1 MNKKQIY
8 NILIWFSAIILIIL
22 IMTPGLW
29 VVLTAFRPQVDVMAK
44 PAVWIPRNLNLIQFE
59 TMLFGGSEGSMGRSP
74 IPVLSYL
81 RNSLIISFTSTFI
94 AVLVGTIGGYGF
106 SRHNFKH
113 KNKYFLLIMLTRT
126 IPGISLSLPIFIIFS
141 KIGLIDTH
149 IGIILV
155 FVALNIPFT
164 VWLTDGFFRQIPRAM
179 SEVAMTDGCTKLQAF
194 WHIELPLS
202 RSGIASAGIFAFLI
216 SWNEYALV
224 SNLARSTDSKTLTV
238 GLMDFTAQFTINWP
252 GMCALAVFIIIP
264 ALILTFMVQKHLV
277 TGLTFGG
284 VKG

>member
-1 MNKKQIY
+1 MNKKQFQ
-8 NILIWFSAIILIIL
+8 NILIWTSAILLIIL

-44 PAVWIPRNLNLIQFE
+44 PPVWIPRNLSFNQFE

-74 IPVLSYL
+74 VPVLSYL
-81 RNSLIISFTSTFI
+81 YNSVVISFTSTFV
-94 AVLVGTIGGYGF
+94 AVFVGTIGGYGF
-106 SRHNFKH
+106 ARHNFKF
-113 KNKYFLLIMLTRT
+113 KNGYFLMIMLTRT
-126 IPGISLSLPIFIIFS
+126 IPGISLSLPIFILFS
-141 KIGLIDTH
+141 KIGIIDTH
-149 IGIILV
+149 FGIIVV

-202 RSGIASAGIFAFLI
+202 KSGIASAGIFAFLI

-264 ALILTFMVQKHLV
+264 ALLLTFLVQKHLV
-277 TGLTFGG
+277 SGLTFGG

>member
-1 MNKKQIY
+1 MNKKQIN

-106 SRHNFKH
+106 ARHNFNH

-164 VWLTDGFFRQIPRAM
+164 IWLTDGFFRQIPRAM

>member
-1 MNKKQIY
+1 MNKKQFQ
-8 NILIWFSAIILIIL
+8 NILIWTSAILLIIL

-44 PAVWIPRNLNLIQFE
+44 PPVWIPRNLSFNQFE

-74 IPVLSYL
+74 VPVLSYL
-81 RNSLIISFTSTFI
+81 YNSVVISFTSTFV

-106 SRHNFKH
+106 ARNNFKF
-113 KNKYFLLIMLTRT
+113 KNGYFLMIMLTRT
-126 IPGISLSLPIFIIFS
+126 IPGISLSLPIFILFS
-141 KIGLIDTH
+141 KIGIIDTH
-149 IGIILV
+149 FGIIVV

-202 RSGIASAGIFAFLI
+202 KSGIASAGIFAFLI

-264 ALILTFMVQKHLV
+264 ALLLTFLVQKHLV
-277 TGLTFGG
+277 SGLTFGG

>member
-1 MNKKQIY
+1 MNKKQIN
-8 NILIWFSAIILIIL
+8 NILIWFSAIVLIIL

-106 SRHNFKH
+106 ARHNFKH

-202 RSGIASAGIFAFLI
+202 RSGIASAGVFAFLI

>member
-1 MNKKQIY
+1 MTKKQIN
-8 NILIWFSAIILIIL
+8 NILIWIGAIFLIFL

-29 VVLTAFRPQVDVMAK
+29 VVITAFRPQVDIMAK
-44 PAVWIPRNLNLIQFE
+44 PAVWIPRNLSFNQFE

-74 IPVLSYL
+74 VPVLSYL
-81 RNSLIISFTSTFI
+81 RNSLIISIVSTSVAVFI
-94 AVLVGTIGGYGF
+94 GTLGGYAF
-106 SRHNFKH
+106 ARHEFKG
-113 KNKYFLLIMLTRT
+113 KNSYFFLIMLTRA
-126 IPGISLSLPIFIIFS
+126 IPGISLSLPIFILFS
-141 KIGLIDTH
+141 KIGIIDTH
-149 IGIILV
+149 LGIIIV

-164 VWLTDGFFRQIPRAM
+164 IWLTDGFFRQIPRAM
-179 SEVAMTDGCTKLQAF
+179 SEVAMTDGCSRLQAF

-202 RSGIASAGIFAFLI
+202 KSGIASAGIFAFLI
-216 SWNEYALV
+216 SWNEFALV

-238 GLMDFTAQFTINWP
+238 GLMDFTSQFTINWP

-277 TGLTFGG
+277 SGLTFGG

>member
-1 MNKKQIY
+1 MNKKQIN
-8 NILIWFSAIILIIL
+8 NILIWFAAIILILI

-44 PAVWIPRNLNLIQFE
+44 PAVWIPRNLNLIQFQ

-81 RNSLIISFTSTFI
+81 RNSLIISFTSTFV

-106 SRHNFKH
+106 ARHNFNH
-113 KNKYFLLIMLTRT
+113 KNKYFLIIMLTRT
-126 IPGISLSLPIFIIFS
+126 IPGISLSLPIFILFS

-149 IGIILV
+149 LGIILV

-164 VWLTDGFFRQIPRAM
+164 IWLTDGFFRQIPKAM

-202 RSGIASAGIFAFLI
+202 KSGIASAGIFAFLI

>member
-1 MNKKQIY
+1 MNKKQIN

-94 AVLVGTIGGYGF
+94 AVLVGTFGGYGF
-106 SRHNFKH
+106 ARHNFKH

-164 VWLTDGFFRQIPRAM
+164 IWLTDGFFRQIPRAM

>member
-1 MNKKQIY
+1 
-8 NILIWFSAIILIIL
+8 
-22 IMTPGLW
+22 
-29 VVLTAFRPQVDVMAK
+29 
-44 PAVWIPRNLNLIQFE
+44 
-59 TMLFGGSEGSMGRSP
+59 
-74 IPVLSYL
+74 
-81 RNSLIISFTSTFI
+81 
-94 AVLVGTIGGYGF
+94 
-106 SRHNFKH
+106 
-113 KNKYFLLIMLTRT
+113 MLTRT

>member
-1 MNKKQIY
+1 MNKKQI
-8 NILIWFSAIILIIL
+8 NSILIWFSAIVLIIL

-106 SRHNFKH
+106 ARHNFNH

-164 VWLTDGFFRQIPRAM
+164 IWLTDGFFRQIPRAM

-252 GMCALAVFIIIP
+252 GMCALAVFIILP
-264 ALILTFMVQKHLV
+264 ALILTPIVQKHLV
-277 TGLTFGG
+277 TGLTFVG

>member
-1 MNKKQIY
+1 MNKKQIN
-8 NILIWFSAIILIIL
+8 NILIWFAAIVLIIL

-44 PAVWIPRNLNLIQFE
+44 PPVWIPRNLNLIQFQ

-81 RNSLIISFTSTFI
+81 SNSIIISFTSTFI
-94 AVLVGTIGGYGF
+94 AVVVGTIGGYGF
-106 SRHNFKH
+106 ARHNFNH

-126 IPGISLSLPIFIIFS
+126 IPGISLSLPIFILFS

-149 IGIILV
+149 IGIIIV

-164 VWLTDGFFRQIPRAM
+164 IWLTDGFFRQIPKAM

>member
-1 MNKKQIY
+1 MNKKQIN
-8 NILIWFSAIILIIL
+8 NILIWFSAIVLIIL

-106 SRHNFKH
+106 ERHNFKH

-164 VWLTDGFFRQIPRAM
+164 IWLTDGFFRQIPRAM

>member
-1 MNKKQIY
+1 MNKKKIN
-8 NILIWFSAIILIIL
+8 NILIWFAAIILILI

-44 PAVWIPRNLNLIQFE
+44 PAVWIPRNLNLIQFQ

-81 RNSLIISFTSTFI
+81 RNSLIISFTSTFV

-106 SRHNFKH
+106 ARHNFNH
-113 KNKYFLLIMLTRT
+113 KNKYFLIIMLTRT
-126 IPGISLSLPIFIIFS
+126 IPGISLSLPIFILFS

-149 IGIILV
+149 LGIILV

-164 VWLTDGFFRQIPRAM
+164 IWLTDGFFRQIPKAM

-202 RSGIASAGIFAFLI
+202 KSGIASAGIFAFLI

>member
-1 MNKKQIY
+1 MNKKQI
-8 NILIWFSAIILIIL
+8 NNVLIWFAAIILILI

-81 RNSLIISFTSTFI
+81 RNSLVISFTSTFI

-106 SRHNFKH
+106 ARHNFNH

-126 IPGISLSLPIFIIFS
+126 IPGISLSLPIFILFS

-164 VWLTDGFFRQIPRAM
+164 IWLTDGFFRQIPKAM

-202 RSGIASAGIFAFLI
+202 KSGIASAGIFAFLI

>member
-1 MNKKQIY
+1 MTKKQIN
-8 NILIWFSAIILIIL
+8 NILIWIGALFLILL

-29 VVLTAFRPQVDVMAK
+29 VVLTAFRPQVDIMAK

-74 IPVLSYL
+74 VPVLSYL
-81 RNSLIISFTSTFI
+81 RNSLIISIVST
-94 AVLVGTIGGYGF
+94 LVAIIIGTLGGYGF
-106 SRHNFKH
+106 ARHDFKG
-113 KNKYFLLIMLTRT
+113 KNTYFFLIMLTRA
-126 IPGISLSLPIFIIFS
+126 IPGISLSLPIFILFS

-149 IGIILV
+149 LGIIIV
-155 FVALNIPFT
+155 FVALNVPFT
-164 VWLTDGFFRQIPRAM
+164 VWLTDGFFRQIPKAM
-179 SEVAMTDGCTKLQAF
+179 SEVAMTDGCTRLQAF

-202 RSGIASAGIFAFLI
+202 KSGIASAGIFAFLI
-216 SWNEYALV
+216 SWNEFAIV
-224 SNLARSTDSKTLTV
+224 SNLARSTASKTLTV
-238 GLMDFTAQFTINWP
+238 GLMDFTSQFTINWP

-277 TGLTFGG
+277 SGLTFGG

>member
-1 MNKKQIY
+1 MSKKQFQ
-8 NILIWFSAIILIIL
+8 NILIWTSAIILIVL

-44 PAVWIPRNLNLIQFE
+44 PPVWIPRNLSFNQFE
-59 TMLFGGSEGSMGRSP
+59 TMIFGGSEGSMGRSP
-74 IPVLSYL
+74 VPVLSYL
-81 RNSLIISFTSTFI
+81 YNSIVISFTSTFV
-94 AVLVGTIGGYGF
+94 AVLVGTIVGYGF
-106 SRHNFKH
+106 ARHNFKF
-113 KNKYFLLIMLTRT
+113 KNGYFLMIMLTRT
-126 IPGISLSLPIFIIFS
+126 IPGISLSLPIFILFS
-141 KIGLIDTH
+141 KIGIIDTH
-149 IGIILV
+149 FGIILV

-202 RSGIASAGIFAFLI
+202 KSGIASAGIFAFLI

-264 ALILTFMVQKHLV
+264 ALLLTFLVQKHLV
-277 TGLTFGG
+277 SGLTFGG